1 MIEHKNVIP
10 QSLQKI
16 EVFFFTRNELIEIF
30 KIFRETGL
38 LCLVWRR
45 VKGEPT

>member
-1 MIEHKNVIP
+1 MIAHKNVIP

-16 EVFFFTRNELIEIF
+16 EVFFFTRNELIEILF
-30 KIFRETGL
+30 FRETGL